1 MFREQADSQ
10 IRYFIHESNFKTG
23 GGATKNVN
31 HISPLKKWIQLMEGH
46 KVSPNQVVDLQII
59 TEYTSKSISLLKG
72 FQAQTE

>member
-31 HISPLKKWIQLMEGH
+31 HISPLKKM
-46 KVSPNQVVDLQII
+46 DLVNGR
-59 TEYTSKSISLLKG
+59 S
-72 FQAQTE
+72 